1 MSKKLSKKIFKRP
14 TTRMSL
20 NIRMLCISD
29 SNSNDVLPFSI
40 SIGLTIFT
48 SNFLDAM
55 QKANPNENLF
65 FSPFS
70 LYHALLLAYFGS
82 AGHTEKKL
90 KVI

>member
-1 MSKKLSKKIFKRP
+1 MDKQDIRIKDVTEVEFKL
-14 TTRMSL
+14 
-20 NIRMLCISD
+20 
-29 SNSNDVLPFSI
+29 FSFFI
-40 SIGLTIFT
+40 LTGLTIFT

-82 AGHTEKKL
+82 AGQTEKKL
-90 KVI
+90 KASVH